1 MAKFTDITNHWAQ
14 AVIEQLA
21 DQKIFSGYLN
31 GQFKPDAPM
40 NRAEFAAV
48 LSRAFPHHP
57 KTGQTGVEFRD
68 VPPSYWAYGVIRRAY
83 ASGFLRGFPNQR
95 FQPTDR
101 LSRLQ
106 ALLALSNGLNYEPQN
121 LVEMTLNE
129 TFEDADRIPEYA
141 RLAIAAAAEHELVVN
156 YPDVNQLRPDAI
168 ATRAEIAAMIA
179 QALQTGNSVSP
190 VPDQYIAKVNLAP
203 PVQLTGE
210 LRGLWL
216 TQLSP
221 NSHFFP
227 NNTETAIDYLSQFNF
242 NTFYP
247 SLWNQ
252 GQTPYP
258 SPLLQQL
265 TRVAQPSDD
274 PLTELLKAS
283 GRNRISIIGWWQGGL
298 KLPANSPLL
307 ENRRHWI
314 ATRQDGVQFGT
325 GESSYVWLNPF
336 HPEVQAF
343 ILNLVGEMVSQYEIE
358 GIQLDS
364 SFCPPVELGYDAVTK
379 QLYQQD
385 HSGKQPPS
393 NPQDPAWVKWRR
405 DCLTDFLKQI
415 SVRIKAQKPYC
426 ILSFV
431 ADLHRTDTLQDPQLW
446 ATDKVIEELIV
457 YSDSKPSLEHPAIAL
472 AKHKI
477 PVSLGLST
485 QNTSLLQIK
494 QEAQE
499 VRDRNLAGICFFS
512 YTTLMTLLAQKQ
524 AEQEFSALFPEL
536 VERAQI
542 IPSPSLSFN

>member
-21 DQKIFSGYLN
+21 DQKILSGYLN

-48 LSRAFPHHP
+48 LSRAFPHHA
-57 KTGQTGVEFRD
+57 KTTRQTGVQFKD
-68 VPPSYWAYGVIRRAY
+68 VPPSYWAYGVIRSASE
-83 ASGFLRGFPNQR
+83 SGFLRGYPSGR

-106 ALLALSNGLNYEPQN
+106 ALLALSNGLKYEAKN

-129 TFEDADRIPEYA
+129 TFEDADEIPEYA
-141 RLAIAAAAEHELVVN
+141 RSAIAAAAENELVVN
-156 YPDVNQLRPDAI
+156 YPEVKQLRPHAI

-179 QALQTGNSVSP
+179 QARQTANSVSP
-190 VPDQYIAKVNLAP
+190 VPDQYIAKVTLSP

-216 TQLSP
+216 TQLP
-221 NSHFFP
+221 PHLRFFP
-227 NNTETAIDYLSQFNF
+227 NSTETAIDYLSQFNL
-242 NTFYP
+242 NTLYP
-247 SLWNQ
+247 SLWTQ

-258 SPLLQQL
+258 STLLQQL
-265 TRVAQPSDD
+265 TGLAQPSDD
-274 PLTELLKAS
+274 PLIELLKAS

-314 ATRQDGVQFGT
+314 ATRQDGSFQFGT
-325 GESSYVWLNPF
+325 AASSYVWLNPF

-343 ILNLVGEMVSQYEIE
+343 ILDLVQEMIGQYEIE

-364 SFCPPVELGYDAVTK
+364 SFCPPVELGYDAVTIK
-379 QLYQQD
+379 LYQQD
-385 HSGKQPPS
+385 YSGKRPPS
-393 NPQDPAWVKWRR
+393 DPQDPAWVKWRSDR
-405 DCLTDFLKQI
+405 LTDFLKQI
-415 SVRIKAQKPYC
+415 SIRIKEHKPYA

-431 ADLHRTDTLQDPQLW
+431 ADLSLSDTLQDPQLW
-446 ATDKVIEELIV
+446 QTDNLIQELIV
-457 YSDSKPSLEHPAIAL
+457 NSDSKLSLDHPTIAL
-472 AKHKI
+472 AKYKI

-485 QNTSLLQIK
+485 QNISLGQIK
-494 QEAQE
+494 QALKQ
-499 VRDRNLAGICFFS
+499 VRDRNLAGVCFFS
-512 YTTLMTLLAQKQ
+512 YTTLMTVLAQKQ
-524 AEQEFSALFPEL
+524 AETEFSHLFPEL
-536 VERAQI
+536 IERAQI
-542 IPSPSLSFN
+542 LSSL

>member
-21 DQKIFSGYLN
+21 DQKVVSGYLD

-40 NRAEFAAV
+40 NRAEFAAL
-48 LSRAFPHHP
+48 LSRAFPHYP
-57 KTGQTGVEFRD
+57 QRGQTGMQFKD
-68 VPPSYWAYGVIRRAY
+68 VPPSYWAYGVIRSAY
-83 ASGFLRGFPNQR
+83 ESGFLRGYSNER

-101 LSRLQ
+101 LTRLQ
-106 ALLALSNGLNYEPQN
+106 ALLALSNGLKYEPQN

-141 RLAIAAAAEHELVVN
+141 RSAIAAAAEHELVVN
-156 YPDVNQLRPDAI
+156 YPDVKQLRPNAI
-168 ATRAEIAAMIA
+168 ATRAEIVAMIA
-179 QALQTGNSVSP
+179 QARQTANSVSP
-190 VPDQYIAKVNLAP
+190 VPDQYIAKVTLSP

-210 LRGLWL
+210 LRGVGL
-216 TQLSP
+216 TQLTP
-221 NSHFFP
+221 NLRFFP
-227 NNTETAIDYLSQFNF
+227 NNTEAAIEYLSQFNF
-242 NTFYP
+242 NTLYP

-258 SPLLQQL
+258 STLLQQL
-265 TRVAQPSDD
+265 TGLAQPSDD
-274 PLTELLKAS
+274 PLAELLQACRRK
-283 GRNRISIIGWWQGGL
+283 RLCIMGWWQGGL
-298 KLPANSPLL
+298 KLPAKSPLL

-314 ATRQDGVQFGT
+314 ATRQDGNGQFGM

-343 ILNLVGEMVSQYEIE
+343 ILDLVEEMVREYEIQ

-364 SFCPPVELGYDAVTK
+364 SFCPPVELGYDAVTTK
-379 QLYQQD
+379 LYQQD
-385 HSGKQPPS
+385 HGGKRPPS
-393 NPQDPAWVKWRR
+393 NPQDPHWVNWRR
-405 DCLTDFLKQI
+405 DRLTDLLKQI
-415 SVRIKAQKPYC
+415 SARIKKEKPYC
-426 ILSFV
+426 LLGFV
-431 ADLHRTDTLQDPQLW
+431 ADLHPADTLQDPQLW
-446 ATDKVIEELIV
+446 ASDSVIEELII
-457 YSDSKPSLEHPAIAL
+457 DAEAQEDLDHPAIAL
-472 AKHKI
+472 AQHKI

-485 QNTSLLQIK
+485 QNTSLGQIK
-494 QEAQE
+494 QNLSE

-542 IPSPSLSFN
+542 ISTL